1 MIRWQCMPHWG
12 SVRTNKRALVRYTF
26 IIFVC
31 ILTSGCFQVT
41 STIVINP
48 GHTETPQS
56 IAPLLTTEP
65 SETSALIP
73 TASPTQP
80 ASFVWL
86 PPYLPEMLRSAFILP
101 AGYNLTEDP
110 SKAEIS
116 LGLGGQNPQKEIQWI
131 YALVAPF
138 PTITD
143 GITTDTLR
151 SAWAGITVSPFND
164 SPLLMDGST
173 FNVLSLAW
181 GSPAQ
186 GAVQVFPAD

>member
-1 MIRWQCMPHWG
+1 MIRWQCMPHRG
-12 SVRTNKRALVRYTF
+12 SIGNNKRALVRYTF

-31 ILTSGCFQVT
+31 FLFAGCYPVT
-41 STIVINP
+41 STTVVNL

-56 IAPLLTTEP
+56 KSPLSTTSP
-65 SETSALIP
+65 SETSELIS

-80 ASFVWL
+80 AYFVWL
-86 PPYLPEMLRSAFILP
+86 PPYLPVMLRSAFSLP
-101 AGYNLTEDP
+101 SGYNLTDHP
-110 SKAEIS
+110 SEADIS
-116 LGLGGQNPQKEIQWI
+116 LELGGQNTQSKIQWI
-131 YALVAPF
+131 YTLVAPF
-138 PTITD
+138 PTIAD
-143 GITTDTLR
+143 GITTDALR

-186 GAVQVFPAD
+186 GAEQV